1 MFGIG
6 LVELFVL
13 FVVVFGT
20 IFWIKMIVECAT
32 REPSEGNDKVVWTII
47 IVFTHV
53 VGALIYYFVRRPARI
68 AELGR

>member
-53 VGALIYYFVRRPARI
+53 VGALIYYFVRRPERM
-68 AELGR
+68 AEVGR

>member
-32 REPSEGNDKVVWTII
+32 REPSEGNDRVVWTII

-53 VGALIYYFVRRPARI
+53 VGALIYYFVRRPERM
-68 AELGR
+68 AEVGR

>member
-32 REPSEGNDKVVWTII
+32 REPSEGNDRLVWTII

-53 VGALIYYFVRRPARI
+53 VGALIYYFVRRPERM
-68 AELGR
+68 AEVGR